1 MAIKIEDNHISLN
14 VRDLVFQS
22 RPPQMLSSFPLPQR
36 GMLGRQAQ
44 TKVQTQKNKRFGLLH
59 SEYFIHR
66 EYSYKN
72 YIFDIQGRID
82 GVYQLKSRVE
92 IEEIK
97 SVILNVSEFKKI
109 HPELFPDF
117 SEQLLF
123 YAYLLQDELNGIE
136 VGTYLIIVNLVN
148 DVSRSFSIPYNRISI
163 ENLLMH
169 RFESIVVEIER
180 DKLEKQRR
188 QAEISMIDFSM
199 PERRAQQEKMM
210 DAVDQILNNKMHLMV
225 SAPTGTGKTAASLY
239 PAIRYAYANQKKI
252 FFVTAKTTQQNI
264 VQETILPLAD
274 QGFDFKALYL
284 RAAEKMCAND
294 VYFCHEAYCPFAKEY
309 HDRLLES
316 NIIAELLQDSIQ
328 QPDRI
333 YAKAVEH
340 ILCPFEVSLDLSF
353 HVDVLVGDFNY
364 VFDPAVYLRRLFAK
378 KDYSD
383 WILIID
389 EAHNLYDRGMNYLS
403 PQLKK
408 ETVGSL
414 INQNKDKRSKVF
426 KDLVKALQEIETIL
440 NELNIE
446 GEIHFT
452 GRQYFETDLNIQIWD
467 SAFCL
472 YEQAFIK
479 YLIEKIKKRWLIIDD
494 PLDSFYFIL
503 RRFIQIA
510 RIHDRAFVPFYDAD
524 DGGIL
529 KIQCCDPSHYLQQ
542 RIDGFHSVIAMSA
555 TLDPI
560 DFYQNVLGF
569 PEYRTEKLQLD
580 SPFPSEHRKIII
592 VPGVSTRHKDRME
605 NYPRVA
611 EIIEKVVNQQTGNYL
626 VFFPS
631 FDFIQNVNVFL
642 GKVKH
647 HKILQRPGMK
657 DEDRNLVLNELK
669 KKDQQN
675 LLLAVMGGIFSEGV
689 DYFGDMAIGVIV
701 ISPALP
707 LVSFERE
714 LLRQYYE
721 EKQNIGMEYA
731 YIFPGMNKVIQSV
744 GRLIRSV
751 TDKGIV
757 VLIGERFANEQFN
770 SILPEYWF
778 NRQGDI
784 EITNDY
790 IPVIKKFWENINKR
804 KQ

>member
-14 VRDLVFQS
+14 VRDLVFLS

-59 SEYFIHR
+59 SEYFVHR
-66 EYSYKN
+66 EYHYKD
-72 YIFDIQGRID
+72 YIFDVQGRID
-82 GVYQLKSRVE
+82 GVYQLKNRVE

-97 SVILNVSEFKKI
+97 SVILNTAEFKAI
-109 HPELFPDF
+109 HPEYFPEF

-123 YAYLLQDELNGIE
+123 YAYLLQDELKGIE
-136 VGTYLIIVNLVN
+136 VLTFLIIVNLVN
-148 DVSRSFSIPYNRISI
+148 DASRSFPIPYNRMTI
-163 ENLLMH
+163 ENLLMQ
-169 RFESIVVEIER
+169 RFESIVADIER
-180 DKLEKQRR
+180 DKLERQRR
-188 QAEISMIDFSM
+188 QQEISLIDFSM
-199 PERRAQQEKMM
+199 PEKRLQQEEMM
-210 DAVDQILNNKMHLMV
+210 TAVDSSLKDKMHLMV
-225 SAPTGTGKTAASLY
+225 SAPTGTGKTAAALY

-252 FFVTAKTTQQNI
+252 FFVTSKTMQQNI
-264 VQETILPLAD
+264 VQETILPLAE
-274 QGFDFKALYL
+274 QGFNFKALYL
-284 RAAEKMCAND
+284 RASEKMCAND
-294 VYFCHEAYCPFAKEY
+294 IYFCHEAHCPYAKDY
-309 HDRLLES
+309 HDRLLDS
-316 NIIAELLQDSIQ
+316 NIITELLQESIL
-328 QPDRI
+328 QPDII
-333 YAKAVEH
+333 YEKAVEQ
-340 ILCPFEVSLDLSF
+340 ILCPFEASLDLSF

-364 VFDPAVYLRRLFAK
+364 VFDPTVYLRRLFAK

-414 INQNKDKRSKVF
+414 VNQNKDKKSKVF
-426 KDLVKALQEIETIL
+426 KDLTRALKEIEILL
-440 NELNIE
+440 NELNLE
-446 GEIHFT
+446 GEIHFA
-452 GRQYFETDLNIQIWD
+452 GRQYFETDLNIQAWD
-467 SAFCL
+467 SALCL

-479 YLIEKIKKRWLIIDD
+479 YLIQKIKKRWLIIDD
-494 PLDSFYFIL
+494 PLDSFYFNL
-503 RRFIQIA
+503 RRFVQIA
-510 RIHDRAFVPFYDAD
+510 RIRDRAFVPFYDAD
-524 DGGIL
+524 EGGIL
-529 KIQCCDPSHYLQQ
+529 KIQCCDPSHYLEQ
-542 RIDGFHSVIAMSA
+542 RIEGFHSVIAMSA

-569 PEYRTEKLQLD
+569 PEYRTVKLQLD
-580 SPFPSEHRKIII
+580 SPFPGEHRKIII
-592 VPGVSTRHKDRME
+592 VPGVSTRYKDRMQ
-605 NYPRVA
+605 NYPRIA
-611 EIIEKVVNQQTGNYL
+611 EIIEDVSKQQPGNYL

-647 HKILQRPGMK
+647 HKILQKPGMK
-657 DEDRNLVLNELK
+657 DEDRNQVLNELRK
-669 KKDQQN
+669 NNQQN

-707 LVSFERE
+707 MVSFERE

-721 EKQNIGMEYA
+721 EKQNAGMEYA

-757 VLIGERFANEQFN
+757 VLIGERFADEQFN
-770 SILPEYWF
+770 NILPDYWF
-778 NRQGDI
+778 KRKGDI
-784 EITNDY
+784 EITDDY
-790 IPVIKKFWENINKR
+790 VPVIKEFWRKINIE
-804 KQ
+804 

>member
-1 MAIKIEDNHISLN
+1 MAIKIEDNRISLN
-14 VRDLVFQS
+14 VRDLVFQA

-36 GMLGRQAQ
+36 GMLGRQAHA
-44 TKVQTQKNKRFGLLH
+44 KVQTHKNKRFGLLH
-59 SEYFIHR
+59 SEYFVHQ
-66 EYSYKN
+66 EYPYKD
-72 YIFDIQGRID
+72 YMFDIQGRID
-82 GVYQLKSRVE
+82 GVYQLKNRVE

-97 SVILNVSEFKKI
+97 SVILNISEFKKI
-109 HPELFPDF
+109 HPELFPEF

-123 YAYLLQDELNGIE
+123 YAYLLQDELKGVE
-136 VGTYLIIVNLVN
+136 VITYLIIINLVN
-148 DVSRSFSIPYNRISI
+148 DASRSFSIPYNRISI
-163 ENLLMH
+163 ENQLMQ
-169 RFESIVVEIER
+169 RFESIVANIER
-180 DKLEKQRR
+180 NKLEKQRR
-188 QAEISMIDFSM
+188 RAEINRIDFRVT
-199 PERRAQQEKMM
+199 ERRVQQEIMM
-210 DAVDQILNNKMHLMV
+210 DAVDRILRDKIHLMV

-252 FFVTAKTTQQNI
+252 FFVTSKTTQQNI
-264 VQETILPLAD
+264 VQETILPLAE
-274 QGFDFKALYL
+274 QGFDFTVLYL

-294 VYFCHEAYCPFAKEY
+294 VYFCHEAHCPYAKNY
-309 HDRLLES
+309 HDRLLDS
-316 NIIAELLQDSIQ
+316 NIISKLMQEAIL
-328 QPDRI
+328 QPDII
-333 YAKAVEH
+333 YDNAVKH
-340 ILCPFEVSLDLSF
+340 TLCPFEVSLDLSF

-389 EAHNLYDRGMNYLS
+389 EAHNLYDRGMSYLS

-408 ETVGSL
+408 ETVYGL
-414 INQNKDKRSKVF
+414 IRQNKDKKNKVF
-426 KDLVKALQEIETIL
+426 KDLIKALKEIEIIL
-440 NELNIE
+440 NELNLE

-452 GRQYFETDLNIQIWD
+452 GRQYFETDINFQSWD
-467 SAFCL
+467 SALCL

-479 YLIEKIKKRWLIIDD
+479 YLIEKIKKRWVIIDD
-494 PLDSFYFIL
+494 SLESFYFNL
-503 RRFIQIA
+503 RHFVQIA
-510 RIHDRAFVPFYDAD
+510 RIRDRAFVPFYNAD
-524 DGGIL
+524 EGGIL
-529 KIQCCDPSHYLQQ
+529 KIQCCDPSNYLQQ
-542 RIDGFHSVIAMSA
+542 RIVGSHSVIAMSA

-569 PEYRTEKLQLD
+569 PEYRTEKLLLD

-592 VPGVSTRHKDRME
+592 VPGITTRYKDRMQ
-605 NYPRVA
+605 NYPRIA
-611 EIIEKVVNQQTGNYL
+611 EIIEEVVKQQPGNYL

-631 FDFIQNVNVFL
+631 FDFVQNVNVFL
-642 GKVKH
+642 GRVKLN
-647 HKILQRPGMK
+647 KLLQKPGMK
-657 DEDRNLVLNELK
+657 DDDRNLVLNELQ
-669 KKDQQN
+669 KKDKQN

-689 DYFGDMAIGVIV
+689 DYIGDMAIGVIV

-721 EKQNIGMEYA
+721 EKQNSGMEYA

-744 GRLIRSV
+744 GRLIRSL

-778 NRQGDI
+778 KRQGDI
-784 EITNDY
+784 EITDNY
-790 IPVIKKFWENINKR
+790 IPVIKEFWKSINKI

>member
-1 MAIKIEDNHISLN
+1 MAIKIEDNRISLN

-44 TKVQTQKNKRFGLLH
+44 TKIQTTKNKRFGLLH
-59 SEYFIHR
+59 SEYVVHR
-66 EYSYKN
+66 EYPYKD
-72 YIFDIQGRID
+72 YVFDVQGRID
-82 GVYQLKSRVE
+82 GVYQLKNRVE

-97 SVILNVSEFKKI
+97 SVILSASEFKSI
-109 HPELFPDF
+109 HPELFPEF

-123 YAYLLQDELNGIE
+123 YAYLLQDELKGIE
-136 VGTYLIIVNLVN
+136 VVTYLIIVNLVN
-148 DVSRSFSIPYNRISI
+148 DASRSFSISYNRMAI
-163 ENLLMH
+163 ENLLMQ
-169 RFESIVVEIER
+169 RFESITAGIER
-180 DKLEKQRR
+180 DKMEKQRR
-188 QAEISMIDFSM
+188 QAEISLIDFSM
-199 PERRAQQEKMM
+199 PEKRPQQQTMM
-210 DAVDQILNNKMHLMV
+210 DTVNQVLNDKMHLLV

-239 PAIRYAYANQKKI
+239 PAIHYAYANQKKI
-252 FFVTAKTTQQNI
+252 FFVTSKTTQQNI
-264 VQETILPLAD
+264 VQETVLPLAE
-274 QGFDFKALYL
+274 QGFDFKVLYL

-294 VYFCHEAYCPFAKEY
+294 VYFCHEAHCPYAKDY

-316 NIIAELLQDSIQ
+316 NIISELLQNSIL
-328 QPDRI
+328 QPDAI

-353 HVDVLVGDFNY
+353 HIDLLVGDFNY
-364 VFDPAVYLRRLFAK
+364 VFDPTVYLRRLFAK

-389 EAHNLYDRGMNYLS
+389 EAHNLYERGMQYLS

-408 ETVGSL
+408 ATVAGL
-414 INQNKDKRSKVF
+414 INQNKDKKSKVF
-426 KDLVKALQEIETIL
+426 KVLTSALQEIHTIL
-440 NELNIE
+440 NELNLE
-446 GEIHFT
+446 GEIHFA
-452 GRQYFETDLNIQIWD
+452 GRRYFETDLNIQSWD
-467 SAFCL
+467 SGLCL

-494 PLDSFYFIL
+494 PLDGFYFNL
-503 RRFIQIA
+503 RRFVQIA
-510 RIHDRAFVPFYDAD
+510 RIQDRAFVPFYDAD
-524 DGGIL
+524 EGGIL
-529 KIQCCDPSHYLQQ
+529 KIQCCDPSQYLQQ
-542 RIDGFHSVIAMSA
+542 RIEGFHSVIAMSA

-580 SPFPSEHRKIII
+580 SPFPNEHRKIIV
-592 VPGVSTRHKDRME
+592 VPGVSTRYKDRMQ
-605 NYPRVA
+605 NYPHIA
-611 EIIEKVVNQQTGNYL
+611 QIIEEVIRQQQGNYL

-647 HKILQRPGMK
+647 NKILQKPGMK
-657 DEDRNLVLNELK
+657 DEDRNLVLHELR

-721 EKQNIGMEYA
+721 EKQHAGMEYA

-744 GRLIRSV
+744 GRLIRSA

-757 VLIGERFANEQFN
+757 VLIGERFADDQFN
-770 SILPEYWF
+770 NILPEYWF
-778 NRQGDI
+778 KRQGDI
-784 EITNDY
+784 EITDDF
-790 IPVIKKFWENINKR
+790 IPVIKEFWER
-804 KQ
+804 TRS

>member
-1 MAIKIEDNHISLN
+1 MAIKIEDNRISLN

-22 RPPQMLSSFPLPQR
+22 KPPQMLSSFPLPQR

-59 SEYFIHR
+59 SEYFVHR
-66 EYSYKN
+66 EYPYKD
-72 YIFDIQGRID
+72 YIFDVQGRID
-82 GVYQLKSRVE
+82 GVYQLKNRVE

-97 SVILNVSEFKKI
+97 SVILNASQFKTI
-109 HPELFPDF
+109 HPELFPEF

-123 YAYLLQDELNGIE
+123 YAYLLQDELMGIE
-136 VGTYLIIVNLVN
+136 VVTYLIIVNLVN
-148 DVSRSFSIPYNRISI
+148 DASRSFPVSYNRMAI
-163 ENLLMH
+163 ESLLLQ
-169 RFESIVVEIER
+169 RFESIVADIER
-180 DKLEKQRR
+180 NKLEQQRR
-188 QAEISMIDFSM
+188 QAEISLIDFGM
-199 PERRAQQEKMM
+199 PEKRPQQETMM
-210 DAVDQILNNKMHLMV
+210 DTINQVLKDKMHLMV
-225 SAPTGTGKTAASLY
+225 SAPTGTGKTAASIY
-239 PAIRYAYANQKKI
+239 PAIRYAYTNQKKI
-252 FFVTAKTTQQNI
+252 FFVTSKTTQQNI
-264 VQETILPLAD
+264 VQETVLPLVE
-274 QGFDFKALYL
+274 QGFDFKVLYL
-284 RAAEKMCAND
+284 KAAEKMCAND
-294 VYFCHEAYCPFAKEY
+294 VYFCHEAHCPYAKDY

-316 NIIAELLQDSIQ
+316 NIIAELLQNSIL
-328 QPDRI
+328 QPETI

-353 HVDVLVGDFNY
+353 HVDLLVGDFNY
-364 VFDPAVYLRRLFAK
+364 VFDPTVYLRRLFAK

-389 EAHNLYDRGMNYLS
+389 EAHNLYDRGMQYLS

-408 ETVGSL
+408 ETLISL
-414 INQNKDKRSKVF
+414 INQNKDKKSKIF
-426 KDLVKALQEIETIL
+426 KDLVNALKEIENIL
-440 NELNIE
+440 NELNLE
-446 GEIHFT
+446 GEIHFA
-452 GRQYFETDLNIQIWD
+452 GRQYFETDLNIQAWD
-467 SAFCL
+467 SALCL

-494 PLDSFYFIL
+494 PLDGFYFNL
-503 RRFIQIA
+503 RRFVQIA

-524 DGGIL
+524 EGGIL
-529 KIQCCDPSHYLQQ
+529 KIQCCDPSQYLQQ
-542 RIDGFHSVIAMSA
+542 RIEGFHSVIAMSA

-592 VPGVSTRHKDRME
+592 IPGVSTRYKDRMQ
-605 NYPRVA
+605 NYPHIA
-611 EIIEKVVNQQTGNYL
+611 KIIEEVIQQQPGNYL

-647 HKILQRPGMK
+647 NKILQKPGMK
-657 DEDRNLVLNELK
+657 DEDRNLLLNELK

-689 DYFGDMAIGVIV
+689 DYLGDMAIGVIV

-721 EKQNIGMEYA
+721 EKQNAGMEYA
-731 YIFPGMNKVIQSV
+731 YVFPGMNKVIQSV
-744 GRLIRSV
+744 GRLIRST

-770 SILPEYWF
+770 NILPEYWF
-778 NRQGDI
+778 KRQGDI
-784 EITNDY
+784 EITDDY
-790 IPVIKKFWENINKR
+790 ILAIQEFWNRINS
-804 KQ
+804 